1 MKDIIEWL
9 AARNIKVNNQELIH
23 QAFMHSSYANEHRR
37 NHDNERLEFMGDA
50 VLELWTSDKLYN
62 HQPILQEGEMT
73 TLRAQLVCE
82 KALSMYA
89 KKLNLNV
96 FLLLGI
102 GEEKNGGRNRE
113 SIIADMFEAFLGA
126 LYLDQGM
133 GPIDNILSEVLLP
146 CLNNPNQANLQID
159 YKTKLQEYVQGDVRK
174 TVTYELVSTHGPANN
189 PIFEMRVV
197 LDGIVLGNGKGNSK
211 KKAEQE
217 AARNAFEKLVK

>member
-9 AARNIKVNNQELIH
+9 AKRNIKVNNQDLIH

-89 KKLNLNV
+89 KKLNLND

-102 GEEKNGGRNRE
+102 GEEKNGGRKSRVT
-113 SIIADMFEAFLGA
+113 G
-126 LYLDQGM
+126 
-133 GPIDNILSEVLLP
+133 
-146 CLNNPNQANLQID
+146 
-159 YKTKLQEYVQGDVRK
+159 KTDGKK
-174 TVTYELVSTHGPANN
+174 TW
-189 PIFEMRVV
+189 
-197 LDGIVLGNGKGNSK
+197 
-211 KKAEQE
+211 
-217 AARNAFEKLVK
+217 